1 MRTAISA
8 IVLVCCSTLA
18 LAQPYCIETFDD
30 LDAIRAR
37 RGFAATLPETS
48 VVGADTAAVGEGALT
63 VTLAPKA
70 KVTMPLATEVF
81 SDVEALDQC
90 NGIRLW
96 LKGDGSDGYGC
107 VAFGSEGVFIYELWF
122 PLKDTQWHQVTCR
135 LDELV
140 PMTQAMPIGSPG
152 GAPPSALGTI
162 TLGTR
167 WYILWNNEP
176 MPEYTFS
183 IDNVELITD
192 APAAAPAPP
201 AAPLSEALGRMKDK
215 QPVVWY
221 CMGDSITAGTGLPD
235 KYNQQY
241 AVVLQRLLRE
251 RLGYDG
257 VRVESRAVGGARIW
271 DARVWAPRDLAG
283 DPPDIVS
290 ICYGYNDKSGAQTK
304 EFFKYSLT
312 DYTVRIRRLTGGHAA
327 IVPITTLPGG
337 HARFV
342 MMDDYAEGVREV
354 CAEQGLE
361 CLDLAGVIKPMGRV
375 AWEQYLGDRAHPNAG
390 GHEWLA
396 TQMADWVI
404 GRIDEL

>member
-1 MRTAISA
+1 MRTAI
-8 IVLVCCSTLA
+8 IVLALVCCCALA

-30 LDAIRAR
+30 LEAITAR
-37 RGFAATLPETS
+37 KGFSPGPAEAKIIA
-48 VVGADTAAVGEGALT
+48 ADTAAVGEGAVT
-63 VTLAPKA
+63 VTLPPRA
-70 KVTMPLATEVF
+70 KVTVPLQTEVF

-107 VAFGSEGVFIYELWF
+107 VAFGSDGAFIYELWF

-140 PMTQAMPIGSPG
+140 PMNQVMPVGSPG
-152 GAPPSALGTI
+152 GAPPSALGAI

-167 WYILWNNEP
+167 WYLLWNNEP

-183 IDNVELITD
+183 IDNVELIAD
-192 APAAAPAPP
+192 APEAAPAPP
-201 AAPLSEALGRMKDK
+201 STPLSEALGRMKNK

-327 IVPITTLPGG
+327 IVPITTLPGA

-354 CAEQGLE
+354 SAEQGLE
-361 CLDLAGVIKPMGRV
+361 CMDLAGLIKPMGRV
-375 AWEQYLGDRAHPNAG
+375 AWEQYMGDRAHPNAQ

-396 TQMADWVI
+396 MQMADWVMAKI
-404 GRIDEL
+404 GEL